1 MWSRIYLIPMLT
13 AEEDRDLA
21 RRHYA
26 DLEREQKLLGSQTS
40 AYNSDRYVSPFT
52 FQIDVVKDRERS
64 GWKLVDHTRS
74 FWDLILTDWIDMYA
88 LITQLHHKM

>member
-26 DLEREQKLLGSQTS
+26 DLDREQKLMGSQTS
-40 AYNSDRYVSPFT
+40 AYNSDRYVLC
-52 FQIDVVKDRERS
+52 IE
-64 GWKLVDHTRS
+64 
-74 FWDLILTDWIDMYA
+74 I
-88 LITQLHHKM
+88 